1 MTDAQIS
8 FDVNVTFDSGEKA
21 SIEMQGREY
30 DYDYSAR
37 SEIEAARLLNN
48 NAKKGTEWNERK
60 MSWYCQRSQERSK
73 INFR

>member
-1 MTDAQIS
+1 
-8 FDVNVTFDSGEKA
+8 
-21 SIEMQGREY
+21 MQGREY

-73 INFR
+73 INFL